1 MNLAVKRPSV
11 KTDSTFER
19 EWLVEILTKPKKYK
33 PQYNQTG
40 IVIGPAN
47 KDGKYPVEHQPGIG
61 QGYYAPNELRRIDKL
76 PPTKSRHGFLL
87 NMPKRK
93 VGLNRYRGRG
103 KTETLIACTES
114 STQP

>member
-40 IVIGPAN
+40 IVIGPA
-47 KDGKYPVEHQPGIG
+47 
-61 QGYYAPNELRRIDKL
+61 
-76 PPTKSRHGFLL
+76 KSS
-87 NMPKRK
+87 
-93 VGLNRYRGRG
+93 
-103 KTETLIACTES
+103 E
-114 STQP
+114 